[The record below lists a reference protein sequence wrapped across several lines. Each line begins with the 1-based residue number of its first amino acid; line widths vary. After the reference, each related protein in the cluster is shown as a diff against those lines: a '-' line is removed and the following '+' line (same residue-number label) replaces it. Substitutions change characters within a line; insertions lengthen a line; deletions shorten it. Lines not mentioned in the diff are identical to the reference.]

1 MTVFCTSSVLSC
13 ALIAN
18 AASSCPTDL
27 DQDGSTGFTDLVS
40 LLGSWDTPEGDIDGD
55 GNTGFPDLTALLS
68 AFGPCAGPTFEEP
81 FHLPSLRDPSTLD
94 VEIVEDWHVDTIDG
108 TTRQKVINIH
118 VDDWWPGVEIRVP
131 VRMIVPLNAS
141 AQGFTITGAGLDDF
155 EGDHPISSDKQVA
168 LDAGAGVVI
177 TKIKSVN
184 SYPELPSEN
193 MMRQRFGA
201 TLDWRY
207 SEYFL
212 WGSIMMRSITAAF
225 AEEEIQAGPVVAHG
239 NSKNGMTPLISS
251 IQDDRITGVY
261 SVVAGTAYTP
271 IRALDPLALA
281 EVTAA
286 NEDFEQARAD
296 DLPEGDQEWEYYY
309 KVSTQNSSL
318 PPLKWAGPSKTCV
331 MRWIALLMTSTSVK
345 IGKRC
350 KPEVSSTS
358 ACLVPTTGWP
368 TTCPPQAK
376 CCPTCA
382 PTSSPTPATAAGH
395 LDSPDEAQAKSA
407 FFAQIFAGGD
417 EGLEVPTMIT
427 NQDGNT
433 LEVTVTFPEGG
444 EPEDSRIFW
453 MYDRGP
459 DGSNWYLYELFPQ
472 DNWSTMTGN
481 GSTWSASIELEPGH
495 STIDIIT
502 THTKTVDERLVPIS
516 RSHTP
521 GCRFNNGK
529 AFGLNPSWTAPPTS
543 PEIQWIHHH

>member
-1 MTVFCTSSVLSC
+1 VLSC

-212 WGSIMMRSITAAF
+212 WGSIMMRSITAGGPRKLQ
-225 AEEEIQAGPVVAHG
+225 ERHDTPDQLYSRRSDHRRVQRCRRNRIHPHSSAG
-239 NSKNGMTPLISS
+239 SC
-251 IQDDRITGVY
+251 
-261 SVVAGTAYTP
+261 
-271 IRALDPLALA
+271 
-281 EVTAA
+281 
-286 NEDFEQARAD
+286 
-296 DLPEGDQEWEYYY
+296 
-309 KVSTQNSSL
+309 
-318 PPLKWAGPSKTCV
+318 GP
-331 MRWIALLMTSTSVK
+331 R
-345 IGKRC
+345 
-350 KPEVSSTS
+350 
-358 ACLVPTTGWP
+358 
-368 TTCPPQAK
+368 
-376 CCPTCA
+376 
-382 PTSSPTPATAAGH
+382 
-395 LDSPDEAQAKSA
+395 
-407 FFAQIFAGGD
+407 
-417 EGLEVPTMIT
+417 
-427 NQDGNT
+427 
-433 LEVTVTFPEGG
+433 
-444 EPEDSRIFW
+444 
-453 MYDRGP
+453 RG
-459 DGSNWYLYELFPQ
+459 DGSQ
-472 DNWSTMTGN
+472 R
-481 GSTWSASIELEPGH
+481 
-495 STIDIIT
+495 
-502 THTKTVDERLVPIS
+502 RL
-516 RSHTP
+516 
-521 GCRFNNGK
+521 
-529 AFGLNPSWTAPPTS
+529 
-543 PEIQWIHHH
+543 

>member
-18 AASSCPTDL
+18 ATSPCPTDL

-40 LLGSWDTPEGDIDGD
+40 LLGSWDTTEGDIDGD

-286 NEDFEQARAD
+286 NEDFEQARED
-296 DLPEGDQEWEYYY
+296 DLPEGDQDWEYYY
-309 KVSTQNSSL
+309 QGFNTELLLAAAEMGWSEQDMRDAMDRIADDIYLSENWEEVQARGVEYFCL
-318 PPLKWAGPSKTCV
+318 PGSHDWVAYD
-331 MRWIALLMTSTSVK
+331 
-345 IGKRC
+345 
-350 KPEVSSTS
+350 
-358 ACLVPTTGWP
+358 VPTASQMLPDLRTYIQPNAGH
-368 TTCPPQAK
+368 
-376 CCPTCA
+376 
-382 PTSSPTPATAAGH
+382 SRRGH

-417 EGLEVPTMIT
+417 KGLEVPTLIT

-481 GSTWSASIELEPGH
+481 GSTCSASIELEPGH

-516 RSHTP
+516 
-521 GCRFNNGK
+521 
-529 AFGLNPSWTAPPTS
+529 APYTRVP
-543 PEIQWIHHH
+543 IQ